1 MKIANI
7 VCTYPPYKGGI
18 GNSAK
23 KTAEFLKQA
32 GHKVVTFTPGNR
44 KDEKEKDVIR
54 LKPFLKYGNG
64 AFLPQLFFKLK
75 KYKIIYLHYPFF
87 GSAEVV
93 WLFKKFNKR
102 KKLIIHYHMDVL
114 GLPWYIKFL
123 SFPSEIIKKS
133 LLKEADIIIC
143 SSYDYIE
150 NSDIKNFYLKN
161 KEKFVEIPFSVDTLK
176 FKPRANKEIKKTPKI
191 LFVGGL
197 DKAHYFKGV
206 DILIEAISKIK
217 NKKFIL
223 QIVGNGNLLSYYK
236 RKSKDLGILEKTEF
250 LNNVSDKELTKLYRE
265 ADLFVLPSV
274 TKGEAFGIVL
284 LEAMASGVPVI
295 ASNLPGVRKVF
306 KNKEEGLIIKPNSVN
321 DLVSKINKI
330 LFNKKLKLEMA
341 EKTRKLAE
349 KKYSEKIV
357 KRKIIKIFESLR

>member
-1 MKIANI
+1 
-7 VCTYPPYKGGI
+7 
-18 GNSAK
+18 
-23 KTAEFLKQA
+23 
-32 GHKVVTFTPGNR
+32 
-44 KDEKEKDVIR
+44 
-54 LKPFLKYGNG
+54 
-64 AFLPQLFFKLK
+64 
-75 KYKIIYLHYPFF
+75 
-87 GSAEVV
+87 
-93 WLFKKFNKR
+93 
-102 KKLIIHYHMDVL
+102 
-114 GLPWYIKFL
+114 
-123 SFPSEIIKKS
+123 
-133 LLKEADIIIC
+133 
-143 SSYDYIE
+143 
-150 NSDIKNFYLKN
+150 
-161 KEKFVEIPFSVDTLK
+161 
-176 FKPRANKEIKKTPKI
+176 
-191 LFVGGL
+191 
-197 DKAHYFKGV
+197 
-206 DILIEAISKIK
+206 
-217 NKKFIL
+217 
-223 QIVGNGNLLSYYK
+223 LSYYK